1 MEAVVETRPQ
11 QGETSPAIWKNRNFL
26 LLWIAGLCS
35 SFGLAIFMF
44 SQAWYVVEVMNLQ
57 ASLGLV
63 YIASS
68 VPRVLFM
75 VLGGAVADRFSKNVI
90 MFLSDI
96 LRAFVAIAL
105 VVWLLF
111 GEVSI
116 WSFVSFALVF
126 GILDAFFWP
135 ANGGLL
141 PSLIDKQQLTR
152 ANSVIQMTSQSSF
165 IVGPMLAGAIIALGT
180 YVLAFSLTAVLLII
194 ASISI
199 LLIRVKKKE
208 GTSENQSPS
217 NLLTSIKEGVTY
229 VKQSAFLSSLLL
241 FAVFINLFMVGP
253 LQMGLPLFVK
263 NVIGGNS
270 LDFSYLEGTFA
281 GGMLVGSIIVGILN
295 VRKNRGL
302 VVIFAVMGSGLFFAL
317 FSFTEALWQSL
328 ILIALLGSTFSVINI
343 PIIAA
348 IQSAVKEEMM
358 GRVMSL
364 LSMASLGLVPV
375 SFAIT
380 SGVLSIGAD
389 ITSIMLTGAL
399 LIVIFA
405 VIIFMKV
412 PGLRNFD

>member
-11 QGETSPAIWKNRNFL
+11 GELSPAIWKNRNFL

-35 SFGLAIFMF
+35 SFGLSIFMF
-44 SQAWYVVEVMNLQ
+44 SQSWYVVEVMNLQ

-63 YIASS
+63 FIASS
-68 VPRVLFM
+68 IPRVLFM
-75 VLGGAVADRFSKNVI
+75 ILGGAVADRFNKNVI

-96 LRAFVAIAL
+96 LRALVALAL
-105 VVWLLF
+105 VVWLLL
-111 GEVSI
+111 GDVTI
-116 WSFVSFALVF
+116 WSFVMFALVF

-141 PSLIDKQQLTR
+141 PSLIDKRQLTR

-165 IVGPMLAGAIIALGT
+165 IVGPMLAGAIIALGS
-180 YVLAFSLTAVLLII
+180 YVLSFSITAVLLVI
-194 ASISI
+194 ASIAI
-199 LLIRVKKKE
+199 LLIRIEKKE
-208 GTSENQSPS
+208 ETSDYKSLS
-217 NLLTSIKEGVTY
+217 NLLFSIKEGISY
-229 VKQSAFLSSLLL
+229 VKQSVFLCSLLL

-270 LDFSYLEGTFA
+270 LDFSYLEGSFA
-281 GGMLVGSIIVGILN
+281 GGMLAGSFLVGILN
-295 VRKNRGL
+295 IRKKRGL
-302 VVIFAVMGSGLFFAL
+302 VVIFAVLGSGLFFAL
-317 FSFTEALWQSL
+317 FSFTEVLWKSL
-328 ILIALLGSTFSVINI
+328 VLIALLGSTFSVINI

-348 IQSAVKEEMM
+348 IQSVVKQEMI

-380 SGVLSIGAD
+380 SGVLSFGVD
-389 ITSIMLTGAL
+389 ITSIMLTGAS
-399 LIVIFA
+399 LIIVFA
-405 VIIFMKV
+405 ILVFMKV